1 MPAAEVANLPITLVV
16 ADAPLAERLR
26 RAAPDLEPV
35 VHVEGYLEAL
45 GELSRRPARTVVGRL
60 APLAA
65 ALDATARALR
75 QMAPQAQL
83 LLVCEADHEP
93 DAMRAVR
100 LGFDDY
106 FIEPLAADRLIDAL
120 THHDNGDDF
129 APYDDP
135 HQEADAAPDTITRPD
150 PAPDPTVKPKHPE
163 PDLPV
168 ASAPTP
174 APAHADA
181 EGEAQPSSKRLV
193 SGKLGDIDLVE
204 QLLRDRAGLRDLA
217 VRLITQRLGHDDL
230 RWTEAPDKAL
240 ATNVPVTFANQTL
253 GYLASGTTPA
263 AELAGYANWLAR
275 WATLEKHLSH
285 LSDLALRDQLTGVWN
300 RRYFDKFLQS
310 IVERAHVERFRVTLM
325 LYDIDNFKDYN
336 DRYGHPAG
344 DEILV
349 ETARLMH
356 EVVRKHDIVARIGGD
371 EFAVIFWDAEPP
383 RRTSS
388 EHPHSV
394 RTAAERFQKAV
405 CQHRYPKLAEQA
417 HGTLTISGGL
427 ASYPWDGQ
435 TPQQLIDLADQMLLE
450 SKNQGKN
457 ALTFGPGAMRAC
469 GLLNEDDHNDDAG

>member
-1 MPAAEVANLPITLVV
+1 MSAPDVSNLPITIVV

-26 RAAPDLEPV
+26 QTAPKLAPIVAVD
-35 VHVEGYLEAL
+35 GYLDAL
-45 GELSRRPARTVVGRL
+45 GEMSRRPARAVVGRV
-60 APLAA
+60 APLEAS
-65 ALDATARALR
+65 LDATAGALR
-75 QMAPQAQL
+75 RLAPEAQL
-83 LLVCEADHEP
+83 LLVCDADQEP

-106 FIEPLAADRLIDAL
+106 FIEPLADDHLLEAL
-120 THHDNGDDF
+120 TDHDNGDD
-129 APYDDP
+129 DDLP
-135 HQEADAAPDTITRPD
+135 Q
-150 PAPDPTVKPKHPE
+150 PE
-163 PDLPV
+163 PDITP
-168 ASAPTP
+168 APTP
-174 APAHADA
+174 PHADA
-181 EGEAQPSSKRLV
+181 EAQPKRLV
-193 SGKLGDIDLVE
+193 SRQLGDIDLVE
-204 QLLRDRAGLRDLA
+204 QLLRDRSGLRDLA
-217 VRLITQRLGHDDL
+217 VRLIIQRLGHDDI

-253 GYLASGTTPA
+253 GHLASNTVPA
-263 AELAGYANWLAR
+263 AELTGYANWLAR

-285 LSDLALRDQLTGVWN
+285 LSDLALHDQLTGVWN
-300 RRYFDKFLQS
+300 RRYFDKFLKS
-310 IVERAHVERFRVTLM
+310 IIERAHVERFRVTLM
-325 LYDIDNFKDYN
+325 LYDIDNFKAYN

-349 ETARLMH
+349 ETARLMT

-383 RRTSS
+383 RRESS

-435 TPQQLIDLADQMLLE
+435 TPEQLIDLADEMLLE
-450 SKNQGKN
+450 SKKQGKN

-469 GLLNEDDHNDDAG
+469 GLLDDTPDNTPGDTPTD